1 MPVKDYYEILG
12 IRPAASVQEIE
23 LAYKGR
29 RSQYHPDKYATLD
42 RETVAWATSN
52 MQQIN
57 EAFAVLS
64 DAIRRQAYDASHKN
78 RASDNF
84 QQDRNKSEF
93 HRHTSTDSRRNTAS
107 DSGKQ
112 SAKTTLSLKDY
123 VRLCGLTMISSSRIF
138 FAPDIPKNKLEGAM
152 ARYGHGLDWSD
163 VVVLI
168 DDTIFGGAK
177 EGGLITQYEMKIQE
191 KGAPTTRIEY
201 DQIQSLCSSDNALF
215 VNESQKVAQFV
226 LQTQQELRYVV
237 SVVNDYLANSRRTPP
252 STGCTEHGRLS
263 PRVIEEICRR
273 HGYVSEG
280 GKRTNF
286 SMGASIEPDMM
297 RTVRFSLSIPED
309 EQVIAIC
316 NLALHTPYGHE
327 AFVVT
332 SLGLYSK
339 CQETT
344 VFIPWNSLQS
354 MSISGEFTQSVYC
367 GVVFTS
373 QKKIICSRLRV
384 DNQTFGMAL
393 ISDIIS
399 AMQMENNGN
408 H

>member
-42 RETVAWATSN
+42 QETVTWATSN

-78 RASDNF
+78 GASENL
-84 QQDRNKSEF
+84 QQDRNKSGF

-107 DSGKQ
+107 DFRKQ
-112 SAKTTLSLKDY
+112 SVQTRLSLKDY
-123 VRLCGLTMISSSRIF
+123 VRLCGVTMISSSRVF
-138 FAPDIPKNKLEGAM
+138 FAPDIPRSKLEGAM
-152 ARYGHGLDWSD
+152 VRYGHGLDWSD
-163 VVVLI
+163 VVILI

-177 EGGLITQYEMKIQE
+177 EGGLITQHEMRVQE
-191 KGAPTTRIEY
+191 KGASVRRIEY
-201 DQIQSLCSSDNALF
+201 DQIEKLWSSENAIF
-215 VNESQKVAQFV
+215 VNESQKVGQFV
-226 LQTQQELRYVV
+226 LQSQQELRYVV
-237 SVVNDYLANSRRTPP
+237 AVVDDYLANLRRMPL
-252 STGCTEHGRLS
+252 SAGCTEHGRLT
-263 PRVIEEICRR
+263 PCVIEEICTR
-273 HGYVSEG
+273 HVYDSEA
-280 GKRTNF
+280 GKRANY
-286 SMGASIEPDMM
+286 SMGASIEPDMT

-316 NLALHTPYGHE
+316 NLARHSPYGHE

-339 CQETT
+339 CEFAAT
-344 VFIPWNSLQS
+344 FISWNSLQS
-354 MSISGEFTQSVYC
+354 MSIEGEFTQSIYC
-367 GVVFTS
+367 GVVLS
-373 QKKIICSRLRV
+373 RQQKILCSRLRA
-384 DNQTFGMAL
+384 DNQTFGAAL
-393 ISDIIS
+393 IADLIA
-399 AMQMENNGN
+399 AMEMADGN
-408 H
+408 